1 MRLYQANGYLIS
13 IPAPAREATCLAPYA
28 VTLEV
33 ISIPAPARG
42 ATFQST
48 GSPIAF
54 LFQFPPLREGRQG
67 VPGTGNVSTV
77 ISIPAP
83 ARGATPEPSAP
94 ATTFFISI
102 PAPARG
108 ATRSGRY
115 CSPCCQISIPAPAR
129 GATSGAN
136 LSVPNRTFQFPP
148 LREGRPLHRRV
159 CSQAH

>member
-54 LFQFPPLREGRQG
+54 LFQFPPLREGRHASS
-67 VPGTGNVSTV
+67 PRMTIDES
-77 ISIPAP
+77 
-83 ARGATPEPSAP
+83 
-94 ATTFFISI
+94 ISI

-108 ATRSGRY
+108 ATRRAGHWKRFDSYFNSR
-115 CSPCCQISIPAPAR
+115 PCAR
-129 GATSGAN
+129 GDAGTQCPRHHLFYFNSRPCARGDPVGAI
-136 LSVPNRTFQFPP
+136 LFTMLPNFNS
-148 LREGRPLHRRV
+148 RPCARGD
-159 CSQAH
+159 